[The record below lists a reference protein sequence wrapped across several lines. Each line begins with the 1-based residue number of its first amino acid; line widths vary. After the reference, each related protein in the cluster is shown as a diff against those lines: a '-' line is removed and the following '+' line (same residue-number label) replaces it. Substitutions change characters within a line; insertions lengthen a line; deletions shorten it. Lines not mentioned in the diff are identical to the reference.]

1 MKRRPTIFISI
12 TLIILVL
19 LFCITATGCD
29 TYDFFPKRD
38 KETEK
43 SAEEKEAEEV
53 VRKALEEEADRKAAE
68 EEEAAKIE
76 EERSVVEHLQLIV
89 LPLESGVTVPEE
101 GVYTE
106 HRFYI
111 GRTGSNKEINS
122 YSTYRLTEEVKSGEI
137 EGIKVTLNFG
147 DTVGVDPPGIDN
159 YFGTFPENAELV
171 IGVYDI
177 YQHPFLNGT
186 QLNPFTM
193 EPPIEALHEGG
204 GFSYSDPETGGSI
217 KGTPTRFAPIPCK
230 DLKQETV
237 IELPNENVEEFKEI
251 LGAAK
256 TVSDLIIFH
265 TGLEGAPENFT
276 DQSVGIFGELEIE
289 FKIAYY

>member
-19 LFCITATGCD
+19 LFYITATGCD
-29 TYDFFPKRD
+29 VYDFFPKRD
-38 KETEK
+38 KATEK
-43 SAEEKEAEEV
+43 SAEEKEAGEV
-53 VRKALEEEADRKAAE
+53 VRKAVEEEADRKVADTE
-68 EEEAAKIE
+68 TTQDETKEDTSTKVI
-76 EERSVVEHLQLIV
+76 QLEII
-89 LPLESGVTVPEE
+89 PEESGVTVPEE

-106 HRFYI
+106 HRFLI

-137 EGIKVTLNFG
+137 KGVTVTLNFG
-147 DTVGVDPPGIDN
+147 DTLGVEPPGIDN

-193 EPPIEALHEGG
+193 EPPIVPKEGG
-204 GFSYSDPETGGSI
+204 GFSYSNPETEEVI
-217 KGTPTRFAPIPCK
+217 EGTPTKFASIPCK

-237 IELPNENVEEFKEI
+237 IELPNENVEELKEI

-256 TVSDLIIFH
+256 TGSDLIIFH
-265 TGLEGAPENFT
+265 TGLEGAPENST
-276 DQSVGIFGELEIE
+276 DITFGIFGKIE
-289 FKIAYY
+289 PVVSFTFW